1 MPRSPFAVV
10 RPTFQPLPQ
19 LLMTQQ
25 TKPEQ
30 SKLVLGELPPHTYGI
45 PRYFSASAIILL
57 HFWCY
62 RFLRLIFVQ
71 IFDLVAANRR
81 TFETDIDEVRQDGFK
96 VHPVF
101 LEQRKEK
108 FREHQQHHARRR
120 VACAKCSPCEK
131 VERNTDGC
139 RKAHTDELP
148 LCQVEK
154 DLVFDFGQ
162 VFRDRYISHSSP

>member
-1 MPRSPFAVV
+1 M
-10 RPTFQPLPQ
+10 
-19 LLMTQQ
+19 
-25 TKPEQ
+25 
-30 SKLVLGELPPHTYGI
+30 
-45 PRYFSASAIILL
+45 
-57 HFWCY
+57 
-62 RFLRLIFVQ
+62 
-71 IFDLVAANRR
+71 
-81 TFETDIDEVRQDGFK
+81 
-96 VHPVF
+96 HPVF

-154 DLVFDFGQ
+154 DLVFHFGKVFGNRYIGHLSPEQHDRRRETALSAVFSFHWIFPDLVTAEDLFGQ
-162 VFRDRYISHSSP
+162 TPRFEQREAKNHRVGHRAEQSRVNIRRYPDAADESCINRHADHH